1 MIENRS
7 LLEEG
12 KPNVFLL
19 EADIDEQGN
28 VHKIVELNGALRQYS
43 QIFIDKLY
51 DMAVR
56 GWQPAKKDGRAVP
69 YGMPV
74 EVRADAVVELY
85 DTVVR
90 PPEFSGG
97 RFIDLLKNAF
107 G

>member
-1 MIENRS
+1 MAAGQ
-7 LLEEG
+7 EG
-12 KPNVFLL
+12 
-19 EADIDEQGN
+19 
-28 VHKIVELNGALRQYS
+28 R
-43 QIFIDKLY
+43 
-51 DMAVR
+51 
-56 GWQPAKKDGRAVP
+56 RAVP
-69 YGMPV
+69 HGMPV